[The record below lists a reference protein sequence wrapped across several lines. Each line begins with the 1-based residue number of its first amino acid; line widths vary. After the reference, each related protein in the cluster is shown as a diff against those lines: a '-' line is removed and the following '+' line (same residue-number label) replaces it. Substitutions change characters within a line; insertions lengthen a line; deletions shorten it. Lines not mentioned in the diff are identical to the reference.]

1 MQTLFLRGPS
11 ATLRMIILILIS
23 LAVMTVDHRWKHLD
37 AVRNTLSYLLYPVEY
52 VVDLPIRL
60 YYWSDET
67 LSARQTLLDENREL
81 RELQLQSR
89 VQLQKLDILEQENER
104 LRKLMSATPKTT
116 EDHLIAEIVGV
127 DVDPYRHF
135 IVLNKGSLHGVY
147 KGQPIIDAHGIM
159 GQIVYVNGLT
169 STAMLISDVSHAIPV
184 QIDRTGLRSVAFGTG
199 QTDYLDLRHIP
210 HNADIRVGDKLISS
224 GLGARFPR
232 HYPVAIITKIDR
244 NTGETFIS
252 VRAEPLAQI
261 DTSREVLLVWTH
273 GHEKPVPGLEPPAEL
288 TADAI
293 ETGADQET
301 GEEAGPSAAD
311 NTAESAA
318 EGADETPAEGSADES
333 E

>member
-11 ATLRMIILILIS
+11 ATLRMVILILIS
-23 LAVMTVDHRWKHLD
+23 LALMTIDHRWKHLD

-52 VVDLPIRL
+52 LVDLPIRL
-60 YYWSDET
+60 YYWGEET
-67 LSARQTLLDENREL
+67 LSDRQTLLEENRQL
-81 RELQLQSR
+81 REMQLQSR

-104 LRKLMSATPKTT
+104 LRKLLSATPKTT
-116 EDHLIAEIVGV
+116 EDHLIAEIVAV

-135 IVLNKGSLHGVY
+135 IVLNKGSFDGVY
-147 KGQPIIDAHGIM
+147 RGQPIIDAHGVM
-159 GQIVYVNGLT
+159 GQVVYVNGMT

-224 GLGARFPR
+224 GLGQRFPR
-232 HYPVAIITKIDR
+232 HYPVAIITKINR
-244 NTGETFIS
+244 NTGETFIG

-273 GHEKPVPGLEPPAEL
+273 GHEKPVPGLEPPAEQ
-288 TADAI
+288 TTEPATDATTEAAQAD
-293 ETGADQET
+293 
-301 GEEAGPSAAD
+301 EAAAD
-311 NTAESAA
+311 SAVENA
-318 EGADETPAEGSADES
+318 AQAPAADEGIDVS

>member
-11 ATLRMIILILIS
+11 ATLRMFILILVS
-23 LAVMTVDHRWKHLD
+23 LALMTIDHRWKHLD

-52 VVDLPIRL
+52 LVDLPIRL
-60 YYWSDET
+60 YYWGEET
-67 LSARQTLLDENREL
+67 LSDRQTLLEENRQL

-104 LRKLMSATPKTT
+104 LRKLLSATPKTT
-116 EDHLIAEIVGV
+116 EDHLIAEIVAV

-135 IVLNKGSLHGVY
+135 IVLNKGSFDGVY
-147 KGQPIIDAHGIM
+147 RGQPIIDAHGVM
-159 GQIVYVNGLT
+159 GQIVYVNGMT

-224 GLGARFPR
+224 GLGQRFPR
-232 HYPVAIITKIDR
+232 HYPVAMITKINR
-244 NTGETFIS
+244 NTGETFID

-273 GHEKPVPGLEPPAEL
+273 GHEKPVPGLEPPVEQTTEAAGEAAPADEATQADEAVADGVAED
-288 TADAI
+288 TA
-293 ETGADQET
+293 
-301 GEEAGPSAAD
+301 
-311 NTAESAA
+311 
-318 EGADETPAEGSADES
+318 ETPADEATDDS

>member
-23 LAVMTVDHRWKHLD
+23 LALMTIDHRWKHLD

-52 VVDLPIRL
+52 LVDLPIRL
-60 YYWSDET
+60 YYWGEET
-67 LSARQTLLDENREL
+67 FSSHQTLLEENRNL
-81 RELQLQSR
+81 RDLQLQSR
-89 VQLQKLDILEQENER
+89 VQLQKLDILEKENER
-104 LRKLMSATPKTT
+104 LRTLLSATPKTT
-116 EDHLIAEIVGV
+116 EDHLIAEIVAV

-135 IVLNKGSLHGVY
+135 IVLNKGSHHGVY

-159 GQIVYVNGLT
+159 GQIVYVNAMS

-224 GLGARFPR
+224 GLGERFPR
-232 HYPVAIITKIDR
+232 HYPVAMITKIDR
-244 NTGETFIS
+244 NTGETFIG
-252 VRAEPLAQI
+252 VRAEPLAQL

-273 GHEKPVPGLEPPAEL
+273 DHEKPTPGLEQPVETSESQNAEAV
-288 TADAI
+288 TEDADNTEALA
-293 ETGADQET
+293 TET
-301 GEEAGPSAAD
+301 GEE
-311 NTAESAA
+311 
-318 EGADETPAEGSADES
+318 PASGGE
-333 E
+333 